1 MDTSTIE
8 ASDADQAG
16 TRPGPSGAYIVGG
29 THAGAV
35 IRVAK
40 DDALLIGASDDCDV
54 ILTDK
59 EVAAHHCMLALKGE
73 KLAFRPIDATVQ
85 ANGRRFSPGETAA
98 VAVGERVE
106 LGSAVLE
113 IVSGAD
119 IAARRPQAGFRP
131 TSRRRSPVERLLRQ
145 SRWGIAAVLAVAVA
159 CEIHPVGR
167 GAGASTQQSAAGST
181 SSQTDDAALA
191 GTAVAHDVAEVLR
204 LSGISG
210 ESRYEGDGTVT
221 VKGHL
226 GDPKVL
232 ATAVQSR
239 AMREITGLK
248 RVTVVN
254 LDQAGTR
261 AASGDSTWI
270 VTAVASQDPYV
281 IASDG
286 SRYYVGAT
294 LPRGGRLAGVQDG
307 EILVERDGQVDHVR
321 LTPARPGG

>member
-40 DDALLIGASDDCDV
+40 DAALLIGARDDCDV

-59 EVAAHHCMLALKGE
+59 EVAAHHCMLVVKGE
-73 KLAFRPIDATVQ
+73 KLAFRPIDATVL
-85 ANGRRFSPGETAA
+85 ANGLRISPGETAA
-98 VAVGERVE
+98 VAVGERAE
-106 LGSAVLE
+106 SGRAVLE
-113 IVSGAD
+113 VVCGAD
-119 IAARRPQAGFRP
+119 LAPRRPQAGLRP
-131 TSRRRSPVERLLRQ
+131 ISRRRGPVETLLRQ
-145 SRWGIAAVLAVAVA
+145 SRWGILAVLAVAVA

-167 GAGASTQQSAAGST
+167 AAGASTPQSAAGST
-181 SSQTDDAALA
+181 NSQTEDAALA
-191 GTAVAHDVAEVLR
+191 DTAVAHDVAEVLR

-210 ESRYEGDGTVT
+210 ETRYEGDGTVT

-254 LDQAGTR
+254 LDQPGTR
-261 AASGDSTWI
+261 AVSGDSTWI

-286 SRYYVGAT
+286 SRYYVGAP

-321 LTPARPGG
+321 LTSARPGG